1 MKKIVE
7 KITQVGKYLKG
18 KVESVVNGIEANV
31 VDSIENVKELV
42 KSLKLINATVF
53 YNQNNGKGKKTRIQ
67 VLFEYVGNKRLFWKW
82 VQIILINRINLEVIN
97 TIVIAFT
104 GSGSDFLNIAPLF
117 IEYMKKTGKKIK
129 VVLNDL
135 NPSIT
140 NLFNKLVNPKSR
152 ELLKKEV
159 EKIIAEQAKWL
170 SANPTLQEFQEF
182 DRWLVEELNE
192 LENKGY
198 MSIRRA
204 ALFLVVMN
212 TTFGGN
218 YQWKNGQSKVSISSD
233 IKKFKKYDN
242 AIEKI
247 EMLGFFLDHFNVIV
261 ENKDYKKVMKKYDG
275 KNTLMVIDPPY
286 LKQDVDVLVSTKV
299 TYGNPDFPHEECI
312 NMVKGLSGQFIY
324 HNYRNNVQ
332 TRMFAENKEIGMME
346 INKAVNNAK
355 SVANTN
361 KRARCVEVMYFSTWN
376 NETTVEETTPEVSTV
391 ETQPSVEVETIVEP
405 TVEIAPTVPVFPI
418 VPVIPMVSMTT
429 SGVINNNTHFRHSKV
444 VIPFLKSVS

>member
-1 MKKIVE
+1 MKKLVE
-7 KITQVGKYLKG
+7 KITQVGNYLKG
-18 KVESVVNGIEANV
+18 KVESVVNGIEANIM
-31 VDSIENVKELV
+31 DSIENVKELV
-42 KSLKLINATVF
+42 KSLSLINAMAY
-53 YNQNNGKGKKTRIQ
+53 YNKHNGQGKKTLVK
-67 VLFEYVGNKRLFWKW
+67 VLFEYVGNKQLFWRW
-82 VQIILINRINLEVIN
+82 VQVILINRINLEVIN

-117 IEYMKKTGKKIK
+117 IEYMKKTGKKIT

-140 NLFNKLVNPKSR
+140 NLLNKLVNPKSR

-159 EKIIAEQAKWL
+159 KKIIAEQTKWL
-170 SANPTLQEFQEF
+170 SANPTLQELQEF
-182 DRWLVEELNE
+182 HRWLVEELNE
-192 LENKGY
+192 LERKGY
-198 MSIRRA
+198 MNIRRA
-204 ALFLVVMN
+204 ALFLILMN

-233 IKKFKKYDN
+233 IKKFLKYEK

-247 EMLGFFLDHFNVIV
+247 EMFGFFLDHFNVIV

-312 NMVKGLSGQFIY
+312 NMVKGLKGQFIY

-346 INKAVNNAK
+346 INKAINNSK
-355 SVANTN
+355 SVSN
-361 KRARCVEVMYFSTWN
+361 KPKARCVEVMYFSTWN
-376 NETTVEETTPEVSTV
+376 NETTVEETTPKVSTV
-391 ETQPSVEVETIVEP
+391 ETQPSVKVETIVEP
-405 TVEIAPTVPVFPI
+405 TVEIAPVFPV
-418 VPVIPMVSMTT
+418 VPVIPMVPLTL
-429 SGVINNNTHFRHSKV
+429 SGVINNNIHFRHSKV